1 MLKTNHT
8 FIVRITYE
16 ATDQDG
22 KGTVW
27 RGCIEQ
33 VGSGDQLHFYD
44 LEGVTHFIEE
54 QASLKTERR
63 RLWWRLLRRVWKRT

>member
-1 MLKTNHT
+1 MLKTNHS

-27 RGCIEQ
+27 RGCIEH
-33 VGSGDQLHFYD
+33 VGSGARLHFYD

-54 QASLKTERR
+54 QASLKAERR
-63 RLWWRLLRRVWKRT
+63 RPWWRLLWKRTSI